1 MKISGTVSVAAPREK
16 VWDALND
23 PAVLSK
29 AIPGC
34 EKFEKTGED
43 EYAITQSVGIASI
56 RGRYT
61 GKMAIR
67 GRQPPDSYFLKM
79 EGKGPGG
86 FVYGTSKVTL
96 AEKGDGTELAY
107 DADMQVG
114 GLLASLGSRLIEP
127 VAKQLVGQFFK
138 ALEREIK

>member
-1 MKISGTVSVAAPREK
+1 MKIAGTVTISAPRQK
-16 VWDALND
+16 VWEALND

-29 AIPGC
+29 VIPGC
-34 EKFEKTGED
+34 EKLEKVGED
-43 EYAITQSVGIASI
+43 EYAVTQTVGIASI

-67 GRQPPDSYFLKM
+67 DKQPPESCNLKI

-86 FVYGTSKVTL
+86 FVNGTSKIQL
-96 AEKGDGTELAY
+96 ADKGDKTDLAY
-107 DADMQVG
+107 DSDMQVG

-127 VAKQLVGQFFK
+127 VARQLVGQFFK
-138 ALEREIK
+138 SLEQQIR

>member
-1 MKISGTVSVAAPREK
+1 MKITGTVSVAAPRER
-16 VWDALND
+16 VWEALND
-23 PAVLSK
+23 PAILSK
-29 AIPGC
+29 VIPGC
-34 EKFEKTGED
+34 EKLEPTGED

-67 GRQPPDSYFLKM
+67 DKNPPESSQLKF

-86 FVYGTSKVTL
+86 FVNGTSKVTL
-96 AEKGDGTELAY
+96 TGRDDKTDLVY
-107 DADMQVG
+107 DAEVQVG

-127 VAKQLVGQFFK
+127 VAKQLVAQFFK
-138 ALEREIK
+138 SLEQQIR

>member
-1 MKISGTVSVAAPREK
+1 MKIAGTVTIAAPQQK

-23 PAVLSK
+23 PAVLAK
-29 AIPGC
+29 TIPGC
-34 EKFEKTGED
+34 EKLEKTGED
-43 EYAITQSVGIASI
+43 QYAVTQSVGIASI
-56 RGRYT
+56 RGRYS
-61 GKMAIR
+61 GKMALLDKN
-67 GRQPPDSYFLKM
+67 PPESCTLKI

-86 FVYGTSKVTL
+86 FVNGTAKVSL
-96 AEKGDGTELAY
+96 AEKGDQTELSY

-138 ALEREIK
+138 SLEQQIR

>member
-1 MKISGTVSVAAPREK
+1 MKIAGTVSIKAPAQK
-16 VWDALND
+16 VWDALNS
-23 PAVLSK
+23 PEVLSK

-34 EKFEKTGED
+34 EKFEKIGED

-67 GRQPPDSYFLKM
+67 DKQPPQSSNLKI

-86 FVYGTSKVTL
+86 FVQGNSKVTL
-96 AEKGDGTELAY
+96 VEKGAETELHY

-127 VAKQLVGQFFK
+127 VAKQLVAQFFR
-138 ALEREIK
+138 ALEKEIQ

>member
-1 MKISGTVSVAAPREK
+1 MKIAGSVIVGAPSQK
-16 VWDALND
+16 VWDALNN
-23 PAVLSK
+23 PEVLAK

-34 EKFEKTGED
+34 EKLEKTGED
-43 EYAITQSVGIASI
+43 EYAVTQSVGIASI

-67 GRQPPDSYFLKM
+67 DKNPPSSCNLKI

-86 FVYGTSKVTL
+86 FVNGTAKVTL
-96 AEKGDGTELAY
+96 ADKDGKTELTY
-107 DADMQVG
+107 DAEMQVG

-138 ALEREIK
+138 SLEQQIQ

>member
-1 MKISGTVSVAAPREK
+1 MKIAGTVTIAAVRQK

-23 PAVLSK
+23 PAVLAK
-29 AIPGC
+29 TIPGC
-34 EKFEKTGED
+34 EKLEKTGED
-43 EYAITQSVGIASI
+43 QYAVTQSVGIASI
-56 RGRYT
+56 RGRYS
-61 GKMAIR
+61 GKMALLDKK
-67 GRQPPDSYFLKM
+67 PPESCTLKI

-86 FVYGTSKVTL
+86 FVNGTAKVSL
-96 AEKGDGTELAY
+96 AEKGDQTELSY

-138 ALEREIK
+138 SLEQQIR

>member
-1 MKISGTVSVAAPREK
+1 MKIAGTVAVAAPRQK
-16 VWDALND
+16 VWDALNNPD
-23 PAVLSK
+23 VLAK

-34 EKFEKTGED
+34 EKFEKVGDD

-61 GKMAIR
+61 GKMALR
-67 GRQPPDSYFLKM
+67 DKNPPESCNLKI

-86 FVYGTSKVTL
+86 FVNGTAKVTL
-96 AEKGDGTELAY
+96 AEKDEKTDLSY
-107 DADMQVG
+107 DSEMQVG

-138 ALEREIK
+138 SLEQQIR

>member
-1 MKISGTVSVAAPREK
+1 MKITGTVTISAPRQK

-34 EKFEKTGED
+34 EKFEKIGDE
-43 EYAITQSVGIASI
+43 EYAITQTVGIASI

-61 GKMAIR
+61 GKMAMR
-67 GRQPPDSYFLKM
+67 DKKPPESCTLKI

-86 FVYGTSKVTL
+86 FVNGTAKVTL
-96 AEKGDGTELAY
+96 PDGGDKTELSY
-107 DADMQVG
+107 DSDMQVG

-138 ALEREIK
+138 SLEQQIR

>member
-1 MKISGTVSVAAPREK
+1 MKIAGTVTIAAPRQK

-23 PAVLSK
+23 PAVLAK
-29 AIPGC
+29 TIPGC
-34 EKFEKTGED
+34 EKLEKTGED
-43 EYAITQSVGIASI
+43 QYAVTQSVGIASI
-56 RGRYT
+56 RGRYS
-61 GKMAIR
+61 GKMALLDKK
-67 GRQPPDSYFLKM
+67 PPESCTLKI

-86 FVYGTSKVTL
+86 FVNGTAKVSL
-96 AEKGDGTELAY
+96 AEKGDQTELSY

-138 ALEREIK
+138 SLEQQIR

>member
-1 MKISGTVSVAAPREK
+1 MKITGMVAVAAPRQK

-23 PAVLSK
+23 PAILSK

-34 EKFEKTGED
+34 EKLEKTGED
-43 EYAITQSVGIASI
+43 EFSVTQSVGIASI

-67 GRQPPDSYFLKM
+67 DKNPPERCNLKI

-86 FVYGTSKVTL
+86 FVNGTAAVTL
-96 AEKGDGTELAY
+96 SEKDGKTELAY

-127 VAKQLVGQFFK
+127 VAKQLVGQFFR
-138 ALEREIK
+138 ALEQQIK